1 MFLKLTTKLVKQKLQ
16 KLRNGYF
23 RLLIWVENVQ
33 HFTVQIQYCS
43 NSVIKQKRETCHL
56 FGFK

>member
-33 HFTVQIQYCS
+33 HFTVQIQY
-43 NSVIKQKRETCHL
+43 L
-56 FGFK
+56 